1 MKDLS
6 KTIKMKRFFLIF
18 VAIHAA
24 TCLWAHDFEVD
35 DLCYNIISDTI
46 PYTAEVTH
54 RPISPYENSFIT
66 IPEKVNCY
74 GKTYVIKR
82 IGISAFENCYTLTSV
97 TLPNSIT
104 SIESSAF
111 KNCQSFNS
119 INIPKS
125 VVFIKPTAFSNS
137 GIYNDES
144 NWEDSV
150 LYISDCLIQAKRGLT
165 GSYAI
170 KEGTRLIIHEAFA
183 GSNLTSITIPN
194 TVTDIGVGAFQYSA
208 LTSIIIPNGVTKI
221 WAHAFY
227 HCTSL
232 KSVTLPNSI
241 TQIQRDAFRDCSTLT
256 TVICEAI
263 QVPDYQ
269 HNIFANIPFLE
280 ATLYVPEESLE
291 DYKSAIYWK
300 DFGTILPITLTGL
313 EDTQSDNKASFIKVI
328 HNGQI
333 LILREGKTY
342 NAMGSLCSSC

>member
-24 TCLWAHDFEVD
+24 TCLWAYDFEVD
-35 DLCYNIISDTI
+35 GLYYNIISDTI
-46 PYTAEVTH
+46 PYTAEITH
-54 RPISPYENSFIT
+54 HPTSPYETSVIT

-82 IGISAFENCYTLTSV
+82 IGTSAFENCYTLTSV

-111 KNCQSFNS
+111 KNCQSLNS

-125 VVFIKPTAFSNS
+125 VVFIKPDAFSNS
-137 GIYNDES
+137 GIYNNES

-150 LYISDCLIQAKRGLT
+150 LYIGDCLIQAKRGLT
-165 GSYAI
+165 GSYVI
-170 KEGTRLIIHEAFA
+170 KEGTRLIANNAFA
-183 GSNLTSITIPN
+183 GSGLTSITIPN
-194 TVTDIGVGAFQYSA
+194 TATDIGVGAFQYSA

-221 WAHAFY
+221 WGFAFY

-300 DFGTILPITLTGL
+300 DFGTILPITQTGL
-313 EDTQSDNKASFIKVI
+313 ENIQSDNKASFIKVI
-328 HNGQI
+328 HNGQL
-333 LILREGKTY
+333 LILRNGKTY